1 MAIEFVA
8 KETFDFLTENARGGL
23 IRTFAQQESTW
34 EKFRSINL
42 ELPPDFIDDMV
53 EIDSI
58 REQESEQRREQNL
71 DNQLS
76 LEIQVY
82 NLGADF
88 WNRLLEEGMQNGL
101 LSEKDMDLLN
111 IGCRL
116 NAPMPRLPSPKQA
129 KLMMAIK
136 TRLEQA
142 GISVKK

>member
-1 MAIEFVA
+1 M
-8 KETFDFLTENARGGL
+8 
-23 IRTFAQQESTW
+23 
-34 EKFRSINL
+34 

-129 KLMMAIK
+129 SL
-136 TRLEQA
+136 
-142 GISVKK
+142 